1 MFRINGAET
10 VDEAEEFIAQHQG
23 NNWLCFTCTGT
34 CACQE
39 AGARGLTR
47 IDAHKRRGWVG
58 VTGGGLAPCDR
69 RPRMSKRATRG
80 DAAAAAPAEGPPSS
94 EDAPSPDGAAPAS
107 PAQPSLPA
115 LEVATPVRDDDEP
128 AATTPEAQLPPG
140 FVAACVAAPAK
151 RKRPEAKKRAAPAAP
166 GAEGEAI
173 VGRRVEAYWTVYKV
187 FYPGVLESYDA
198 ATGVHRIRYDD
209 GEFEDVQLPD
219 KTVRYEAATLAA

>member
-1 MFRINGAET
+1 MFHINGAET
-10 VDEAEEFIAQHQG
+10 VDEAEEFIEQHQG

-69 RPRMSKRATRG
+69 RPRLSKRATRG
-80 DAAAAAPAEGPPSS
+80 DAAVAAPAEATQAHEGTPVP
-94 EDAPSPDGAAPAS
+94 EDDSPAS

-115 LEVATPVRDDDEP
+115 LEVATPERDDDEL
-128 AATTPEAQLPPG
+128 AATTPEALLPPG
-140 FVAACVAAPAK
+140 FVAAPAPAK
-151 RKRPEAKKRAAPAAP
+151 RKRPAVKKAAAPAAP
-166 GAEGEAI
+166 GAEGVAI
-173 VGRRVEAYWTVYKV
+173 LGRRVEAYWTNYNCY
-187 FYPGVLESYDA
+187 YPGFLESFDA
-198 ATGVHRIRYDD
+198 ATGFHRIRYDD

-219 KTVRYEAATLAA
+219 KTVRYEAATLAV